1 MGTSRKSKAAGLL
14 AASGPF
20 AKQFPGFV
28 PREQQQTLA
37 HAISHALSDSVP
49 CLAEAGT
56 GVGKTLAYLVPLLL
70 WLAKNDGTTA
80 VISTHT
86 IALQTQLV
94 EKDIPAVLSVLGLD
108 LTYSVLKGRQ
118 NYLCHQEMDVA
129 AADLHGHGGGVVDG
143 VRQRGVEVLE
153 LERCGGCREDAAA
166 AAGIR
171 WRRRRRWG

>member
-1 MGTSRKSKAAGLL
+1 METSRKSKAAGFL

-20 AKQFPGFV
+20 AKQFSGFV

-37 HAISHALSDSVP
+37 DAISHSLSESVP

-70 WLAKNDGTTA
+70 WLSKNDGTTA

-86 IALQTQLV
+86 IALQSQLI
-94 EKDIPAVLSVLGLD
+94 EKDIPAVLEVLGLD
-108 LTYSVLKGRQ
+108 ITFSVLKGRQ

-129 AADLHGHGGGVVDG
+129 AADLLAEIDPASLDSSNG
-143 VRQRGVEVLE
+143 
-153 LERCGGCREDAAA
+153 
-166 AAGIR
+166 
-171 WRRRRRWG
+171 RRKRRPAM